1 MHCYTTKMKIIYIF
15 TIGLL
20 LASCSSKSQNI
31 SDKTTTEN
39 TMTNTSTSFYDLS
52 VLALNETDTLKMA
65 DFKGKKVLLV
75 NVASKCGYTPQYT
88 DLQKLHE
95 QYGDKVQIIGLP
107 CNQFLGQEPGG
118 KEDIAQ
124 FCSVNYGVTFPLSS
138 KIKVKGGDQD
148 PIYQWLTKK
157 ELNGKDDYKV
167 GWNFNKFLIDEN
179 GNLVAHY
186 ESGVKPLDAELVAA
200 IEK

>member
-1 MHCYTTKMKIIYIF
+1 LHCYTSEMKIIYIF

-20 LASCSSKSQNI
+20 LTSCSSQSQNT
-31 SDKTTTEN
+31 SDKTTAEN

-157 ELNGKDDYKV
+157 ELNGVDDYKV

-179 GNLVAHY
+179 GKLIGHY
-186 ESGVKPLDAELVAA
+186 ESSVKPLDPDLVAA

>member
-1 MHCYTTKMKIIYIF
+1 MKIIYIF

-20 LASCSSKSQNI
+20 LTSCSSQSQNT
-31 SDKTTTEN
+31 SDKTTAEN

-157 ELNGKDDYKV
+157 ELNGVDDYKV

-179 GNLVAHY
+179 GKLIGHY
-186 ESGVKPLDAELVAA
+186 ESSVKPLDPDLVAA

>member
-1 MHCYTTKMKIIYIF
+1 MKLLYTF
-15 TIGLL
+15 TLGLL
-20 LASCSSKSQNI
+20 LASCSSQSQNT
-31 SDKTTTEN
+31 SANSTTEN
-39 TMTNTSTSFYDLS
+39 TMTTPTTNFYDLS
-52 VLALNETDTLKMA
+52 IFALNETDTLKMA

-75 NVASKCGYTPQYT
+75 NVASKCGYTPQYA

-95 QYGDKVQIIGLP
+95 QYGEKVQVIGFP

-118 KEDIAQ
+118 KEEIAQ
-124 FCSVNYGVTFPLSS
+124 FCSANYGVTFPIST
-138 KIKVKGGDQD
+138 KIDVKGKDQD

-157 ELNGKDDYKV
+157 ELNGVDNYKV

-179 GNLVAHY
+179 GNLIGHY